1 MFVFCTLL
9 SALRTVSRVLSSLA
23 FVRTFGS
30 TDTQHT
36 YKPTLTVMSTTFSY
50 SGCNLFHFAFFLFFC
65 SCQISTLNSFNLLP
79 LWYFRYD
86 KLNSHSHIL
95 LTKLAHSKLR
105 GWQNARERN
114 QLKPVGF
121 DTLPY
126 CLFMI
131 SAVAAGKFEVN
142 SRQGKATRVR
152 GRSLTSLICL
162 NQLEDLEVNLTL
174 YHIQFE
180 VRLGVG
186 RKSQLLT
193 RLIR

>member
-95 LTKLAHSKLR
+95 LTKLAHLKVR

-114 QLKPVGF
+114 QLKPVGI
-121 DTLPY
+121 DTLALIV
-126 CLFMI
+126 CSW
-131 SAVAAGKFEVN
+131 SAPSPQANLRLSQGRAR
-142 SRQGKATRVR
+142 RQG
-152 GRSLTSLICL
+152 S
-162 NQLEDLEVNLTL
+162 EEEV
-174 YHIQFE
+174 
-180 VRLGVG
+180 
-186 RKSQLLT
+186 
-193 RLIR
+193 